1 MGDSIVFVCTGNICR
16 SPAAELMFRA
26 RMNPLSDVHVSIFG
40 THGVVG
46 SGMEDRC
53 SRAVRELGL
62 DPGRHVARRLDAHSL
77 DGVGLALCATVEQR
91 AFILQRAPLMLRR
104 VFTLREFC
112 RLAEDVD
119 VAASFP
125 EDGYPPSP
133 EEFRARVL
141 LVADRRGRS
150 AVVEPGDD
158 DIQDPLGLGIDQ
170 ARRCIADISILID
183 SSLHVLGLSA
193 RATGLE

>member
-26 RMNPLSDVHVSIFG
+26 RMNPLSDVHVSSFG

-77 DGVGLALCATVEQR
+77 DGVGLALLDLAQLAGPVGGAAGGDDHSQV
-91 AFILQRAPLMLRR
+91 RAP
-104 VFTLREFC
+104 
-112 RLAEDVD
+112 
-119 VAASFP
+119 
-125 EDGYPPSP
+125 
-133 EEFRARVL
+133 
-141 LVADRRGRS
+141 
-150 AVVEPGDD
+150 
-158 DIQDPLGLGIDQ
+158 QLGLGGPD
-170 ARRCIADISILID
+170 
-183 SSLHVLGLSA
+183 VLGHALG
-193 RATGLE
+193 RDDEHGQVVVGQRGQGRGGLTQTHATCP